1 MQSENTQPEHII
13 NTARYRC
20 YQARSRYWA
29 EMVDSGLC
37 SNDTHV
43 TLSHAVLAYYDA
55 LMQFE
60 ADLNGL
66 PDIEPL
72 MSRVGKKA
80 EIRTESKRR
89 GGGMAIEEV
98 PAVLDVPAE
107 QLIEMSK
114 QLDDAAQQLDFTD
127 SSPR

>member
-1 MQSENTQPEHII
+1 
-13 NTARYRC
+13 
-20 YQARSRYWA
+20 
-29 EMVDSGLC
+29 
-37 SNDTHV
+37 
-43 TLSHAVLAYYDA
+43 
-55 LMQFE
+55 
-60 ADLNGL
+60 
-66 PDIEPL
+66 

-89 GGGMAIEEV
+89 GGGMTIEEV

>member
-1 MQSENTQPEHII
+1 MESETTEPEHII
-13 NTARYRC
+13 NQARYRC

-29 EMVDSGLC
+29 EMVDTAQC
-37 SNDTHV
+37 SRDTHV

-55 LMQFE
+55 MMEFE

-72 MSRVGKKA
+72 MSRVGKKT

-89 GGGMAIEEV
+89 GGGMTIEEV